1 MKNSHLGRRGF
12 LKALAGAAGAAAGH
26 RLAGRGW
33 IAPAQAAAERSVLVT
48 IYLNGGYNAC
58 FPSADSFQNIRF
70 GVNDGNV
77 MPLGNGLVVDRA
89 TLGSLTPFARSH
101 MASIGVYHGISDH
114 GAAHGAMLM
123 SGGRTGRSYALRL
136 AAAMGGDGAIKAP
149 LLGYGLDGYTTPTPE
164 GSISL
169 QQIRSMKATIDALG
183 GGAPNPRAPSRAIA
197 LSGVTA
203 ARAMSSARLDMNPSS
218 LGTLREGYVTA
229 LETLKKPPAQISFA
243 DVATA
248 YGHPVTDTDVTP
260 FGLRNKIVAAELM
273 IHAGANVISI
283 VDHVRSL
290 DNWDSHGS
298 VDAQVERNLMQQR
311 LIPLLNTFLS
321 RVLELPDLNVVVVI
335 MGDFSRSPANDHAR
349 NLTATVMGKYV
360 KVGTTGR
367 VNDRVQLQTGAPG
380 PQQFWAYLA
389 KALKVPTEPFGPDPH
404 GLIA

>member
-1 MKNSHLGRRGF
+1 MKNSLGRRGF
-12 LKALAGAAGAAAGH
+12 LRAIASAAGAAAGT

-33 IAPAQAAAERSVLVT
+33 IAPARAAVERSVLVT

-58 FPSADSFQNIRF
+58 FPSADSFQNVRF

-89 TLGSLTPFARSH
+89 TLGSLTPYARAH
-101 MASIGVYHGISDH
+101 MASIGVNHGISDH

-123 SGGRTGRSYALRL
+123 TGGKTGRSNALRL

-149 LLGYGLDGYTTPTPE
+149 LLGYGLDGYMTPMPE

-183 GGAPNPRAPSRAIA
+183 GGTPNVRAPSRDIA
-197 LSGVTA
+197 LRGVGA
-203 ARAMSSARLDMNPSS
+203 AQAMSAVRLESNGSS

-229 LETLKKPPAQISFA
+229 LEALKKPPAQISFA

-248 YGHPVTDTDVTP
+248 YGHPVTDLDVTP
-260 FGLRNKIVAAELM
+260 FGLRSKMVAAELM

-298 VDAQVERNLMQQR
+298 IEAAVERNLMQQR
-311 LIPLLNTFLS
+311 LMPLVNTFLS
-321 RVLELPDLNVVVVI
+321 RVMELPDLNVVVVI

-349 NLTATVMGKYV
+349 NLTATVIGKYV
-360 KVGTTGR
+360 RVGTTGKT
-367 VNDRVQLQTGAPG
+367 NDRAQLEAGSPG
-380 PQQFWAYLA
+380 PQQLWAYLA
-389 KALKVPTEPFGPDPH
+389 KVLKVPSEPFGPNPH
-404 GLIA
+404 ALVL